1 MDFAGYIAAG
11 YGISA
16 AAIALYAWRVVRR
29 GRELARALPPEEIRW
44 R

>member
-1 MDFAGYIAAG
+1 VDFAGYIAAG
-11 YGISA
+11 YGLTGL
-16 AAIALYAWRVVRR
+16 AIAIYAWRVVRR